1 MIFIFNLLDNVI
13 VQGTM
18 FLSSSPGED
27 RLVVVVEDQRSGA
40 VLGRARLGLVSVQ
53 GQARRWSLSLDTG
66 GDSDTGPGVTLSV
79 QLLSY

>member
-1 MIFIFNLLDNVI
+1 MIFIFYLLDNI
-13 VQGTM
+13 AVQGTM

-27 RLVVVVEDQRSGA
+27 SLVVAVEDPRSGA
-40 VLGRARLGLVSVQ
+40 VLGRARLGLASVQ
-53 GQARRWSLSLDTG
+53 GQARRWSLSLDTA